1 MELNVSGAEARA
13 NRIWV
18 FINPLKPSVQWS
30 LHLTHTCTHTL
41 SLCSVVTF
49 LHSQSD
55 VLWWHQAEP
64 WDLRLSRCVWVEPK
78 STPRKNWPKFWQ
90 PFKQEPKKLVW
101 LVFGHHPN
109 IYPLLPPPA
118 VTRAFPVLLPL
129 SYHLGIQTY
138 SHKSTQYCGLRWR
151 LQFRREEIMA
161 QGIWSWKVQN
171 INSLD
176 LEICSK

>member
-90 PFKQEPKKLVW
+90 PFKQEPKNWYGWFSVTIQTFTLFYHLQLLLEHFQCCCLYPTIW
-101 LVFGHHPN
+101 GYRHIHTSLPN
-109 IYPLLPPPA
+109 IVAWGGAFNLGGKKLWH
-118 VTRAFPVLLPL
+118 RASEVGKFKISIL
-129 SYHLGIQTY
+129 
-138 SHKSTQYCGLRWR
+138 
-151 LQFRREEIMA
+151 
-161 QGIWSWKVQN
+161 
-171 INSLD
+171 
-176 LEICSK
+176 